1 MIAMNQLQPERE
13 KMIVYPMRMTREQYE
28 KAARVGRILG
38 VDRAKA
44 LRAMIDAVTVE
55 TMEPADY
62 APSMMDV
69 EQELSNG

>member
-1 MIAMNQLQPERE
+1 MVYRTRLNLEQIA
-13 KMIVYPMRMTREQYE
+13 KIKTV
-28 KAARVGRILG
+28 ARLLG
-38 VDRAKA
+38 CNGAQA

-62 APSMMDV
+62 AASLEDV